1 MAGFRNSSAWAPS
14 GRDEGAIVPL
24 RLAEAN
30 MGMSKTRG
38 VSKVLYG
45 FHLLMGVNAAV
56 IVALAYAWSQIP
68 ALAPAGVT
76 IALGV
81 GMGLAFAAA
90 AGGAVLYVR
99 LRRGVIAPLDA
110 MMTVFRDIG
119 AGEADVSRDLSCT
132 ADGEMGELV
141 RNYNMFLG
149 RLRETLGELRKMSI
163 SIAREA
169 AIVLKWVGETS
180 GSATRQGEL
189 TDTVFTASDESTKA
203 INEVT
208 SHTQAISHS
217 TSTHLDSARSSLEE
231 MRDIVAKMEDV
242 GAKLGNFTATVDT
255 LTRSSESIRAVVQL
269 IEDIS
274 DQTNLLALNAAI
286 EAARAGEAGRGF
298 AVVADEVRKLA
309 EKAKAATED
318 ISADI
323 GSMIGLV
330 NNTQEETRHITQD
343 IGRTRD
349 VVGRSSGKFAHMVS
363 DFERTSSQLLEIAAA
378 MEQLSATN
386 HQVHDNV
393 DQIHEL
399 SVAVARQMDVSRRST
414 EGLFQATEKVQQ
426 LVAQFRIGSGAFEE
440 NLTVA
445 REFRATMQAS
455 LEAMCERGIDVFDR
469 NYVPVANTNP
479 QKFETGYVRAFQAE
493 LQQHFDQTAS
503 RLKGGAYAII
513 VDINGYA
520 AIHNAKF
527 SKPLTGDYQTDLVGN
542 RTKRKFFNTPTEI
555 RAAQNGLPVLLQT
568 YMRDTGELVCD
579 LAMPIHVAGRH
590 WGNARVGFEST
601 AILA

>member
-1 MAGFRNSSAWAPS
+1 MNNSKQNALARFRIGFPLLVALDVAASAALVFALLGLPTPAP
-14 GRDEGAIVPL
+14 
-24 RLAEAN
+24 
-30 MGMSKTRG
+30 TG
-38 VSKVLYG
+38 VT
-45 FHLLMGVNAAV
+45 
-56 IVALAYAWSQIP
+56 VALAS
-68 ALAPAGVT
+68 ALVLALVAG
-76 IALGV
+76 A
-81 GMGLAFAAA
+81 
-90 AGGAVLYVR
+90 GAVWLYAS
-99 LRRGVIAPLDA
+99 LRRGVIAPLDT
-110 MMTVFRDIG
+110 MMNVFREIG
-119 AGEADVSRDLSCT
+119 AGDADLSKDLSCA
-132 ADGEMGELV
+132 ADGQMGELV
-141 RNYNMFLG
+141 ANYNAFLR

-169 AIVLKWVGETS
+169 AIVHKWVGETS
-180 GSATRQGEL
+180 GSAARQGEL

-208 SHTQAISHS
+208 NHTQTISHS
-217 TSTHLDSARSSLEE
+217 TSSHLESARVSLDE
-231 MRDIVAKMEDV
+231 MRDIVAKMENV
-242 GAKLGNFTATVDT
+242 GDKLGNFTATVDT

-269 IEDIS
+269 IKDIS

-318 ISADI
+318 ISTNI

-330 NNTQEETRHITQD
+330 NSTQEETRQISQD
-343 IGRTRD
+343 IGQTRD
-349 VVGRSSGKFAHMVS
+349 VVGRSSGKFADMVG

-378 MEQLSATN
+378 MEELSATN

-393 DQIHEL
+393 NQIHDL
-399 SVAVARQMDVSRRST
+399 SVAVAKQMDDSRHST

-440 NLTVA
+440 NLTTA
-445 REFRATMQAS
+445 REFREAMQAS
-455 LEAMCERGIDVFDR
+455 LEAMYARGIDVFDR

-479 QKFETGYVRAFQAE
+479 QKFDTCYVRAFASD

-503 RLKGGAYAII
+503 QLKGGAYAII
-513 VDINGYA
+513 VDVNGYA

-527 SKPLTGDYQTDLVGN
+527 SKPLTGDYEIDLVGN
-542 RTKRKFFNTPTEI
+542 RTRRKFSNTPTEI
-555 RAAQNGLPVLLQT
+555 RAAQNNLPLLLQT

-590 WGNARVGFEST
+590 WGNVRVGFDST
-601 AILA
+601 AVLG